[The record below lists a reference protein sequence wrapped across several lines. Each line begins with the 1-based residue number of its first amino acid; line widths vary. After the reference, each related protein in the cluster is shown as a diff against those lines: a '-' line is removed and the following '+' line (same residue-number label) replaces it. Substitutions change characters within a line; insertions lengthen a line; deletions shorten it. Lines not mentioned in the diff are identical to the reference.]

1 MATVFHNRDK
11 MKTISFRDDILPLKD
26 KLFRLAL
33 RITLNTEEAEDVVQ
47 DTMVKVWQQKE
58 NWQRLNSVEAYC
70 MTICRH
76 LALDKTT
83 QAGRRNVP
91 LDGQAEKPS
100 SLSAPDE
107 IASRNE
113 RVRMIWSLME
123 KLPEIQRSILQ
134 LRDVEGYSYQE
145 IAGILQISDTQV
157 KVYLHRARNF
167 IRSEAEKIDEY
178 GL

>member
-1 MATVFHNRDK
+1 
-11 MKTISFRDDILPLKD
+11 
-26 KLFRLAL
+26 
-33 RITLNTEEAEDVVQ
+33 
-47 DTMVKVWQQKE
+47 
-58 NWQRLNSVEAYC
+58 

-76 LALDKTT
+76 LALDKTA
-83 QAGRRNVP
+83 QADRRTLP

-100 SLSAPDE
+100 GLRSPDE
-107 IASRNE
+107 LVSQNE
-113 RVRMIWSLME
+113 RVGLIMELME

-145 IAGILQISDTQV
+145 IAQVLQISDTQV

-167 IRSEAEKIDEY
+167 IRTEAEKIDAY

>member
-1 MATVFHNRDK
+1 
-11 MKTISFRDDILPLKD
+11 MKTISFHDDILPLKD
-26 KLFRLAL
+26 KLYRLAL

-58 NWQRLNSVEAYC
+58 DWQRLNSVEAYC

-76 LALDKTT
+76 LALDKTA
-83 QAGRRNVP
+83 QADRRTLP
-91 LDGQAEKPS
+91 LDGQTEKPS
-100 SLSAPDE
+100 GLRSPDE
-107 IASRNE
+107 LVSQNE
-113 RVRMIWSLME
+113 RVGLIMELME

-145 IAGILQISDTQV
+145 IAQVLQISDTQV

-167 IRSEAEKIDEY
+167 IRTEAEKIDAY

>member
-1 MATVFHNRDK
+1 

-91 LDGQAEKPS
+91 L
-100 SLSAPDE
+100 SAPDE

>member
-1 MATVFHNRDK
+1 
-11 MKTISFRDDILPLKD
+11 
-26 KLFRLAL
+26 
-33 RITLNTEEAEDVVQ
+33 
-47 DTMVKVWQQKE
+47 
-58 NWQRLNSVEAYC
+58 